1 MHSGIREH
9 MEVIGSDGGHLGRVS
24 HVVGDDI
31 ELAEVRPDGAS
42 NRRLIPVSWV
52 HDIDG
57 DQIRL
62 NLNGGAARAAWREAG

>member
-1 MHSGIREH
+1 MATFIRSR
-9 MEVIGSDGGHLGRVS
+9 MEIIGSDGGHLGHVN

-31 ELAEVRPDGAS
+31 ELAEVKPDGAS
-42 NRRLIPVSWV
+42 SRRLIPVSWV

-62 NLNGGAARAAWREAG
+62 NLNGGAARAAWRKAG